1 MVKKKGDPGC
11 GLGIDMPC
19 PTRVVEEKVV
29 KPR

>member
-11 GLGIDMPC
+11 GLAIDMPC
-19 PTRVVEEKVV
+19 LTRVVEEKVV